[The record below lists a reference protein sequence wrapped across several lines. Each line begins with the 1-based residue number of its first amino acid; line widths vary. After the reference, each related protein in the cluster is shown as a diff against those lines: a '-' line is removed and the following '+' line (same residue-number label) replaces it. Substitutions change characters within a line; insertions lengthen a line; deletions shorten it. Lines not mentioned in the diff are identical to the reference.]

1 MKTIINIARNE
12 LRQLFYSPI
21 AWVLLGVFFIISGL
35 SFTSVFGLLTS
46 SIAFGREMDGG
57 LTMGL
62 LGRLLSRLQTYIYLF
77 VPLLTMGMISN
88 EKSSGSIKLLLSSP
102 IKHTQLVLGKFG
114 SMMVYTLVL
123 LTSVAAPIIFSS
135 ITVKALDIWPILVGL
150 LGLYLLT
157 LTYAAVGIF
166 MSSLTRYPIVAAVGA
181 IATLFM
187 MNYSR
192 RLWQDIPFV
201 RDITYWLGMSGRSNT
216 FVGGMIASEDLIY
229 FITLIVLFLCL
240 TTFTLRAL
248 TVKEPAWRRTL
259 RYVGVTLA
267 ACLVGY
273 ASTRPILMSY
283 YDATRMKT
291 NTLTEKS
298 QQVMEQ
304 LDGPLTITTYVN
316 LLEADYR
323 IGLPIAY
330 NTDVARF
337 ERYRRFKPDM
347 KMKYVYYYNFSNNNP
362 MNQYELGRTLEERA
376 ERTARAHKTRMKL
389 WKTPAEIDSMIDLS
403 DEDYRFVRLIERG
416 DGRISRLRLYNDLYK
431 HPSDNEVIAALKRL
445 TVKSPKVGILV
456 GHGERD
462 MESKSDEGY
471 FFFAHNANYRYALM
485 NQGFDVDTV
494 SLVGGASVPADI
506 DILVISDPISEIP
519 DGEMAAIEAYIDS
532 GGHMLIASKPR
543 RRQFVEPILERLGV
557 GFIPGTLVQESAD
570 RTPNIIVGNITTEA
584 DSMARM
590 YRAYARRNYKIAA
603 PGVSGLTWR
612 SDNGF
617 KVYPMVT
624 TDSLATDT
632 TRVWNEMETT
642 DFENFRPE
650 FNPAAGECL
659 LSKVPII
666 IGLERTVAEREQR
679 IVVMGDADII
689 SNAEFMTRRADI
701 RAANYAAIVGNFGWL
716 TADEFPVDTDRP
728 SGPDDEIKYITFR
741 DRGWMN
747 ALFIWIIPAG
757 IVVFGLILLVRRKG
771 R

>member
-21 AWVLLGVFFIISGL
+21 AWVLLALFFVISGI
-35 SFTSVFGLLTS
+35 SFTSVIGSTTS
-46 SIAFGREMDGG
+46 AIAMGRDMNSG
-57 LTMGL
+57 LTMTL
-62 LGRLLSRLQTYIYLF
+62 FGRLLSGLQTYIYLF

-102 IKHTQLVLGKFG
+102 VNNTQLVLGKFG
-114 SMMVYTLVL
+114 SMMVYALVL
-123 LTSVAAPIIFSS
+123 LLSVAAPVIFGSII
-135 ITVKALDIWPILVGL
+135 VKALDIWPILVGL

-181 IATLFM
+181 IAALFM

-192 RLWQDIPFV
+192 RLWQDVPFV

-216 FVGGMIASEDLIY
+216 FVGGLITSEDLIY
-229 FITLIVLFLCL
+229 FITLIVMFLCL
-240 TTFTLRAL
+240 TAFTLRKL
-248 TVKEPAWRRTL
+248 TLKEPVWRRTL
-259 RYVGVTLA
+259 RYTGVILA

-273 ASTRPILMSY
+273 ASTRPALMGY

-291 NTLTEKS
+291 RTLSEKS
-298 QQVMEQ
+298 QEVMKQ

-323 IGLPIAY
+323 VGLPIAY

-337 ERYRRFKPDM
+337 EQYRRFKPDM

-362 MNQYELGRTLEERA
+362 LNQYEMNRTLEERA
-376 ERTARAHKTRMKL
+376 ERTARAHKTRLSL
-389 WKTPAEIDSMIDLS
+389 WNTPAEIDSIADLGG
-403 DEDYRFVRLIERG
+403 EDYRFVRVIDRG
-416 DGRISRLRLYNDLYK
+416 DGRTSRLRLYDDLRR
-431 HPSDNEVIAALKRL
+431 HPGEGEVIAALKRL
-445 TVKSPKVGILV
+445 TVKAPKVGILV

-462 MESKSDEGY
+462 MESKSDGGY
-471 FFFAHNANYRYALM
+471 FFFARNVNFRYALM

-494 SLVGGASVPADI
+494 SLAGGAGVPADI
-506 DILVISDPISEIP
+506 DILVISDPGGMIP
-519 DGEMAAIEAYIDS
+519 PAEMVAIEKYIDS

-543 RRQFVEPILERLGV
+543 RSEFVEPILERIGV
-557 GFIPGTLVQESAD
+557 GFIPGTLVQEGAD
-570 RTPNIIVGNITTEA
+570 RAPNVIVGDITAEA
-584 DSMARM
+584 DSMSRR
-590 YRAYARRNYKIAA
+590 YRAYARRNYNITA

-612 SDNGF
+612 KDHGF
-617 KVYPMVT
+617 KVYPMIT

-632 TRVWNEMETT
+632 TRVWNELETT
-642 DFENFRPE
+642 DFGNFRPE
-650 FNPAAGECL
+650 FNPAAGERL
-659 LSKVPII
+659 LDTVPIV
-666 IGLERTVAEREQR
+666 IGLERTVAGREQR

-689 SNAEFMTRRADI
+689 SNAEFMTRRTGI
-701 RAANYAAIVGNFGWL
+701 RAANYAVIEGNFGWL
-716 TADEFPVDTDRP
+716 TADEFPVDTGRR
-728 SGPDDEIKYITFR
+728 SGPDDEIRYISFR

-757 IVVFGLILLVRRKG
+757 IIVFGLILLVRRKG